1 MTPINLKK
9 KKERRK
15 GQKEEGKKGMIPSK
29 FKRTEIKTVRYS
41 LRSCAM

>member
-1 MTPINLKK
+1 LKK
-9 KKERRK
+9 KREREKKKTER
-15 GQKEEGKKGMIPSK
+15 GGGKGMIPSK